1 MYTKAKIRLEFIFGL
16 LVGVLLIVLTS
27 CGDKQFVVEKIGKY
41 QPVIYIQQGG
51 RILYIVDTTT
61 GATKIVEMAFRD
73 GRGSQFDMPFDQMK
87 KIPEMV
93 KPQPFE
99 GLEMFYSQNKIS
111 RIMSEIFC
119 GAKFPQIGN
128 GIGQTIGNFKIYCAD
143 YLYAPMGN
151 SAH

>member
-1 MYTKAKIRLEFIFGL
+1 
-16 LVGVLLIVLTS
+16 
-27 CGDKQFVVEKIGKY
+27 
-41 QPVIYIQQGG
+41 
-51 RILYIVDTTT
+51 
-61 GATKIVEMAFRD
+61 
-73 GRGSQFDMPFDQMK
+73 
-87 KIPEMV
+87 
-93 KPQPFE
+93 
-99 GLEMFYSQNKIS
+99 MFYSQNKIS